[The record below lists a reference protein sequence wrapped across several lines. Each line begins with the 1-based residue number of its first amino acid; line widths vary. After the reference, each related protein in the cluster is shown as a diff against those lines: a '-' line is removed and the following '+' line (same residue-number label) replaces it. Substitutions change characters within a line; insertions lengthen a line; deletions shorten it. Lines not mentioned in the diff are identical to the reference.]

1 MKKVFSPL
9 VWLFI
14 LTLPFGM
21 FFTFNLVWPEEGLTT
36 DDPGSLALIQFLSF
50 IFSGGYILGAA
61 GIGLFTRGSA
71 RARLS
76 FGLGAS
82 VILWVL
88 LGLLVIVG
96 PVVGYQNFAPD
107 FGVIPMTAG
116 LGLVISGLLH
126 WNDDEVQTSK

>member
-1 MKKVFSPL
+1 MRKVFSPL

-14 LTLPFGM
+14 VTLPFGM
-21 FFTFNLVWPEEGLTT
+21 FFTLNLVWPEEGLTT
-36 DDPGSLALIQFLSF
+36 DDPGSLAIIQFLSF

-126 WNDDEVQTSK
+126 WNDDEVQTSQ